1 MTIVKPGFSTGILA
15 VLGLLGVTA
24 CGGGAST
31 MPSQG
36 NVTEP
41 VAAAAMEQVP
51 STAPLPDPQ
60 STALPVSPPESPP
73 VEQPSSQEPTTPSE
87 SEATDQQNAVFTLNQ
102 DVIDNAANV
111 GCEADPSVFKET
123 LLQLTNASRVEARMC
138 GVDFQ
143 SAVPVLQWN
152 DQLAQAALVHSLDMA
167 ENNFFMH
174 GGSDGLNVGDRVDAT
189 GYNFRAVGENI
200 AAGQSDHAQV
210 NQDWV
215 ESPGHCV
222 NIMSEEFSEVGA
234 ACVRDPNSNYVT
246 YWVVVFGDSL

>member
-1 MTIVKPGFSTGILA
+1 MTIIKRGLSTGMPA
-15 VLGLLGVTA
+15 VLALLGVAA

-36 NVTEP
+36 NVAEP
-41 VAAAAMEQVP
+41 VAAAAMEP
-51 STAPLPDPQ
+51 TTTAPLPDPQ
-60 STALPVSPPESPP
+60 STALPVPPPE
-73 VEQPSSQEPTTPSE
+73 EQPTLPEPAPPSE
-87 SEATDQQNAVFTLNQ
+87 SESAGQQNAVFTLNQ

-111 GCEADPSVFKET
+111 GCEADPSVFRET
-123 LLQLTNASRVEARMC
+123 LLQLTNASRIEARMC